1 MSLKLK
7 EEKRNLHVLNT
18 LMEDD
23 SNVNIWFEKSCNEHE
38 GGNMW
43 GSFTIIS
50 FLDKKKDEKRASNMW
65 SMMSNPRYKSLRLIF
80 FFIDCEQEM
89 IIKYSIFN

>member
-1 MSLKLK
+1 
-7 EEKRNLHVLNT
+7 
-18 LMEDD
+18 
-23 SNVNIWFEKSCNEHE
+23 
-38 GGNMW
+38 MW